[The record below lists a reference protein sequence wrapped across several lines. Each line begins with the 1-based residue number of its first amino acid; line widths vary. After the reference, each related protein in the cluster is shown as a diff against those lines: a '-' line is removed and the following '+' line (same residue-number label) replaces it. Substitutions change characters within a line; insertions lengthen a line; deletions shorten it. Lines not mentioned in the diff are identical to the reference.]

1 MSGNLRLRI
10 GITLFV
16 TLIGL
21 LYVLPSFTAVRESSL
36 GNVLPDAK
44 INLGLDLQ
52 GGMHLTLGVD
62 IDKAIENNI
71 SQAGRDLRDIARDE
85 GVFILRPTATKDN
98 TLQFVLPKADA
109 RETLEKILD
118 DDFENFQVDSRSTL
132 DDGKV
137 RYTLSMTPAYRKYL
151 TDLTLDQAVKTIR
164 NRIDQFGVA
173 EPDIRKQRENNRIQV
188 QLPGLADQERAIEI
202 LGRTAHLEF
211 KMVDEDAD
219 IEKAKQGILP
229 PGSELSTMLRRNADG
244 SYTETP
250 IVLERNAVLT
260 GEYITNANTSF
271 DSYNQPYVMITFNS
285 RGSRLFER
293 LTGEHVK
300 ERMAIVLDGKVY
312 SAPVIQERISGGRAS
327 ITGSFTTEEAHDLA
341 IVLRAGALPAPV
353 NILQERSVG
362 PSLGQESIDQGV
374 NAALIGGLIVV
385 IFMIV
390 YYGFAGVVAD
400 TVLALNVFLVMA
412 GLAGFGATLTL
423 PGIAGIILTLGMA
436 VDANVLIY
444 ERIRE
449 ELRKGLTPRAA
460 VEEGYSRATLTI
472 LDANVT
478 TIIAAVILYQF
489 GTGPIRGFA
498 VTLTL
503 GILASMFTA
512 IFVSRIFFDLWLAK
526 RPVKAGLSI

>member
-21 LYVLPSFTAVRESSL
+21 IYVLPSIPAVRESSL
-36 GNVLPDAK
+36 GKVLPDTK

-62 IDKAIENNI
+62 IDKAVENNI
-71 SQAGRDLRDIARDE
+71 SQAGRDLRDIARDD
-85 GVFILRPTATKDN
+85 GVFILRPTVTKEN
-98 TLQFVLPKADA
+98 HLQFVLPKADS
-109 RETLEKILD
+109 RDKLD
-118 DDFENFQVDSRSTL
+118 EIIAEHFENFRVNSRTTL
-132 DDGKV
+132 DDGQV
-137 RYTLSMTPAYRKYL
+137 RYDLIMTEKYKNYL
-151 TDLTLDQAVKTIR
+151 ADLTLDQAVKTIR
-164 NRIDQFGVA
+164 NRIDQFGVS
-173 EPDIRKQRENNRIQV
+173 EPDIRKQREDYRIQV
-188 QLPGLADQERAIEI
+188 QLPGLKDQQGAIDI
-202 LGRTAHLEF
+202 LSRTAHLEF
-211 KMVDEDAD
+211 KMVDENAD
-219 IEKAKQGILP
+219 IAKAQKGILP
-229 PGSELSTMLRRNADG
+229 PGDELAMMQHTNADG
-244 SYTETP
+244 SSTETP
-250 IVLERNAVLT
+250 IVLKRDAVLT
-260 GEYITNANTSF
+260 GEYITNAGTAF
-271 DSYNQPYVMITFNS
+271 DSYNQPYVTLTFNS
-285 RGSRLFER
+285 RGARLFER

-312 SAPVIQERISGGRAS
+312 SAPVIQDRISGGRAS
-327 ITGSFTTEEAHDLA
+327 ITGSFTTDEAHNLA

-353 NILQERSVG
+353 TILQERSVG
-362 PSLGQESIDQGV
+362 PSLGQESIDQGI
-374 NAALIGGLIVV
+374 NAALIGGALVIVFMV
-385 IFMIV
+385 I
-390 YYGFAGVVAD
+390 YYGFAGIVAD
-400 TVLALNVFLVMA
+400 TVLMLNIFLVLA

-449 ELRKGLTPRAA
+449 ELRNGLTPRAA
-460 VEEGYSRATLTI
+460 VDMGYSRATLTI

-478 TIIAAVILYQF
+478 TVIAAIILYQF

-512 IFVSRIFFDLWLAK
+512 IFVSRILFDLWLVK
-526 RPVKAGLSI
+526 RPAKAGLSI